1 MKTWKISIRHSNKP
15 CMNTAVLLYMVGR
28 CAWWVGAWVA
38 GVLYVPLLYCCGTA
52 VRSGCG
58 WVVGAFDFKPPL
70 VLQRTKSKT
79 HCCVSTCFILSF
91 PRGYVLGAV
100 SSVSV
105 ATRIAYHITY
115 VSRSRHPAL
124 RVMGL
129 GIWNMTYNRIASQS
143 IVKYV
148 WARHPPLRR
157 WGLRQAE
164 RLRDSYRYSFLLSCV
179 TSVGTRSCC

>member
-28 CAWWVGAWVA
+28 YAWWVGAWVA

-52 VRSGCG
+52 ARGGCG
-58 WVVGAFDFKPPL
+58 WVVGAFDFRPPL
-70 VLQRTKSKT
+70 VLQSTKSKT

-91 PRGYVLGAV
+91 SCGYVLGAV

-124 RVMGL
+124 REMGF
-129 GIWNMTYNRIASQS
+129 GAWNMTYNRTASQS
-143 IVKYV
+143 KSKI
-148 WARHPPLRR
+148 
-157 WGLRQAE
+157 
-164 RLRDSYRYSFLLSCV
+164 C
-179 TSVGTRSCC
+179 